1 MTDRAPFSLT
11 MTFLKGYNAP
21 LIRKVEIVCHTY
33 ADEVLELG
41 LVELITQH
49 SNIVRAY
56 DLERTLCDPVS
67 DQST

>member
-11 MTFLKGYNAP
+11 MTFLKGYNTP

-41 LVELITQH
+41 LVELTTQH

-56 DLERTLCDPVS
+56 DLERSLCDPVS